1 MPIVMQN
8 LSPHV
13 PKARRFK
20 RSLREL
26 QILWLVSR
34 SALLTFAAIVLCG
47 ALLFHF
53 FYTFPGT
60 AEHPGFSLSFY
71 AAFALIFFESVLPF
85 PEGSFLQLLFYLI
98 PVLGLLA
105 VVDGVLQFGSTL
117 ISRQARG
124 QKWQVAM
131 ASTYKDH
138 IIVCGAGKVG
148 YRVILELLKFEQ
160 EIVAIEVDEDG
171 QFINSIQSLGVPLL
185 FEDAARKETLMEA
198 GIMQASAI
206 IPCTNDELRN
216 LDIALKARELHPGIK
231 VVLRMFEADLATH
244 VEKGFGIHTAFST
257 SALAAPVFA
266 SAAMKLDVKHSFY
279 VGETLMVI
287 SELEMVP
294 GSSLIGMNVSELEE
308 GYDLSVVCSIAD
320 GQAELH
326 PAGGHV
332 IAAGEKLLLMSSV
345 DIIRQVQALN
355 QVK

>member
-1 MPIVMQN
+1 MQKRLLSLPIF
-8 LSPHV
+8 
-13 PKARRFK
+13 RRL
-20 RSLREL
+20 RLRLREL
-26 QILWLVSR
+26 HILWLVSR
-34 SALLTFAAIVLCG
+34 SALVTFGAIVLGG

-53 FYTFPGT
+53 FYTFPET
-60 AEHPGFSLSFY
+60 TDHPGFSLSLY

-85 PEGSFLQLLFYLI
+85 PEGSSLQLFFYLI

-148 YRVILELLKFEQ
+148 YRVILELLKFER

-171 QFINSIQSLGVPLL
+171 QFIHTIQGMGIPLL
-185 FEDAARKETLMEA
+185 FEDAARKETLIKA

-206 IPCTNDELRN
+206 VPCTNDELRN
-216 LDIALKARELHPGIK
+216 LDIALKARELQPGIK
-231 VVLRMFEADLATH
+231 VVLRMFEADLAAR

-287 SELEMVP
+287 SELEMAS
-294 GSSLIGMNVSELEE
+294 GSSLIGMSVNELEE
-308 GYDLSVVCSIAD
+308 GYDLSVVCSIAS

-326 PAGGHV
+326 PDGEHV
-332 IAAGEKLLLMSSV
+332 ITAGEKLLLMSSV

-355 QVK
+355 QAG